1 MAKKKKAPDKQAPKE
16 KPVQSQK
23 MDETPEDENAK
34 AMDFGGLPNRNL
46 KKNLGCG

>member
-1 MAKKKKAPDKQAPKE
+1 MSKKKKVQDKQAPKD
-16 KPVQSQK
+16 KTAQSQK
-23 MDETPEDENAK
+23 VDETQEDEKTK